1 MKVFDTLTDK
11 KLHETIIDGA
21 IGVLPTDTVYGLVAC
36 AHDTD
41 AVAKLY
47 ALKKREKKPGTLIAA
62 NSAQLVE
69 LGLKARYLKAV
80 EQYWPN
86 PISIIIPTGPDLPYL
101 HQGAYSLAV
110 RIPANADIQ
119 ALLTVTGPLLTSSAN
134 APGKPPAN
142 TLKEAIAYF
151 GDTIDYYVDGGD
163 LSGREA
169 STIIR
174 MVDDAVEVIRE
185 GSIKIDEATGR
196 IIQS

>member
-11 KLHETIIDGA
+11 KLHEMITAGA
-21 IGVLPTDTVYGLVAC
+21 VGALPTDTVYGLVAP
-36 AHDTD
+36 AQVPD

-69 LGLKARYLKAV
+69 LGIKARYLKAV

-110 RIPANADIQ
+110 RIPADADIQ

-142 TLKEAIAYF
+142 TCKEAIAYF